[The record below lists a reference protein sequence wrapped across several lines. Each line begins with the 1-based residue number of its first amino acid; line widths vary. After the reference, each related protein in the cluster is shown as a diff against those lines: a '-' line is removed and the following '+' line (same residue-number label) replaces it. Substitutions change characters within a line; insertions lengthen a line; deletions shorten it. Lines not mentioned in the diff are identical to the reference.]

1 MSFLYNKNNTL
12 YINQNPKVMLDLEG
26 DLAIFY
32 SGTLNDGLPKIIMD
46 TFPESNVMRGTQIL
60 SKIDINK
67 AMDYFKNNEL
77 DDSSSLSMME
87 QIGDLGEKETTTVE
101 GVQIIVT
108 SERKFKLFDI
118 DNLLTFRAN
127 DLKGYDKIFIVNIN
141 HIDTTVVFALITP
154 LLIQELHANTVG
166 DHNLKKIKDL
176 FSNIKY

>member
-26 DLAIFY
+26 NIAVFY
-32 SGTLNDGLPKIIMD
+32 SGILNDGLPKVIID
-46 TFPESNVMRGTQIL
+46 TFPESNVQRGTQIL
-60 SKIDINK
+60 SKIDMNK
-67 AMDYFKNNEL
+67 AMEYFKNNEL
-77 DDSSSLSMME
+77 DDSSSLSVME
-87 QIGDLGEKETTTVE
+87 QTGELGEKEVTTVE

-108 SERKFKLFDI
+108 SERKFKLFDV
-118 DNLLTFRAN
+118 DNLRSFRAN

-141 HIDTTVVFALITP
+141 HIDNTVIFELLTP

-166 DHNLKKIKDL
+166 DHNLKRIKDL